1 MRVPTLQVNFVKD
14 LIYSSCNSRL
24 KHGDTSNYT
33 GTSQA
38 STCSMTGGE
47 MSASC
52 CSSMTHSPCS
62 NNCSLQADRPKY
74 LNLKP
79 IYVRDVS
86 REQGSVFKEHA
97 NIVPRSSL
105 FNDESSSPHDDI
117 NYHLSRIMK
126 NQFKTFH
133 PEKRYQTNDYPD
145 PDLSNDESSE
155 EDEFSE
161 GRQSNSRI
169 ILGLFRNLSNFRSTE
184 HQKTPF
190 KV

>member
-1 MRVPTLQVNFVKD
+1 M
-14 LIYSSCNSRL
+14 
-24 KHGDTSNYT
+24 
-33 GTSQA
+33 
-38 STCSMTGGE
+38 
-47 MSASC
+47 
-52 CSSMTHSPCS
+52 
-62 NNCSLQADRPKY
+62 
-74 LNLKP
+74 
-79 IYVRDVS
+79 
-86 REQGSVFKEHA
+86 FKEHA

-161 GRQSNSRI
+161 GRESKFHNRVAV
-169 ILGLFRNLSNFRSTE
+169 NFNRRVSGN
-184 HQKTPF
+184 F
-190 KV
+190 L

>member
-1 MRVPTLQVNFVKD
+1 
-14 LIYSSCNSRL
+14 
-24 KHGDTSNYT
+24 
-33 GTSQA
+33 
-38 STCSMTGGE
+38 MTGGE

-62 NNCSLQADRPKY
+62 NACSLQADRPKY

-86 REQGSVFKEHA
+86 REQPGSVFKEHA
-97 NIVPRSSL
+97 NIFRPSL

-145 PDLSNDESSE
+145 PDLSHDESSE

-161 GRQSNSRI
+161 GRSQIFIFVSSVLRKI
-169 ILGLFRNLSNFRSTE
+169 RWELPRT
-184 HQKTPF
+184 
-190 KV
+190 